1 MAIKQGP
8 LTMTPL
14 TRSAG
19 GGPAVFKLRVMRPL
33 SIWLTL
39 CMFCVVQLA
48 SACAPVQK
56 SPYDAAQAT
65 TTGQRATA
73 KEALAGGA
81 FNKFFPKSNDNY
93 SIVYT
98 QEKIGFAEVVLK
110 SKTEDVATLSIF
122 DTVSNPDAAAKY
134 KASTKQVSGYPATD
148 IGNNGTS
155 ILVADRFQVQVRTK
169 AASFTAQDRETWLAA
184 FDLAGLA
191 KLQ

>member
-1 MAIKQGP
+1 MASKQGQLMILP
-8 LTMTPL
+8 P
-14 TRSAG
+14 TRSARG
-19 GGPAVFKLRVMRPL
+19 APALFPSRVRRQLRV
-33 SIWLTL
+33 WLTL
-39 CMFCVVQLA
+39 CLFCFGLLA
-48 SACAPVQK
+48 TACVPIDQ
-56 SPYDAAQAT
+56 SPYAAAQAT
-65 TTGQRATA
+65 TIGQRATA

-81 FNKFFPKSNDNY
+81 FNKFFPKAHDNY
-93 SIVYT
+93 SVVYT
-98 QEKIGFAEVVLK
+98 QEKIGFAEAVLK

-122 DTVSNPDAAAKY
+122 DIVSNPEAAAKY

-169 AASFTAQDRETWLAA
+169 ATSFTAQDRETWLAA

>member
-1 MAIKQGP
+1 MTIKQGQLVTVP
-8 LTMTPL
+8 
-14 TRSAG
+14 RAG
-19 GGPAVFKLRVMRPL
+19 
-33 SIWLTL
+33 
-39 CMFCVVQLA
+39 LA
-48 SACAPVQK
+48 SGKPARLKARATRQITAWFMLLLFCCALLSAACAPIQK

-81 FNKFFPKSNDNY
+81 FNKFFPKSNDAY
-93 SIVYT
+93 SVVYT
-98 QEKIGFAEVVLK
+98 QEKIGFAEAVLK

-134 KASTKQVSGYPATD
+134 KASTQQVSGYPATE

-155 ILVADRFQVQVRTK
+155 ILVANRFQVQVRTK
-169 AASFTAQDRETWLAA
+169 AASFTAKDRETWLAA

>member
-1 MAIKQGP
+1 
-8 LTMTPL
+8 
-14 TRSAG
+14 
-19 GGPAVFKLRVMRPL
+19 
-33 SIWLTL
+33 
-39 CMFCVVQLA
+39 LA
-48 SACAPVQK
+48 SACAPVEK

-73 KEALAGGA
+73 KEAMAGGE
-81 FNKFFPKSNDNY
+81 FNKFFPKSNDTY
-93 SIVYT
+93 SVVYT
-98 QEKIGFAEVVLK
+98 QEKIGFAEAVLK

-134 KASTKQVSGYPATD
+134 KDSTTKVSGYPSTN

-169 AASFTAQDRETWLAA
+169 AASFTAKDRETWLAA

>member
-1 MAIKQGP
+1 MTIKHGQ
-8 LTMTPL
+8 LTMMPQAKLARDVPTPFKPRA
-14 TRSAG
+14 TRRMTA
-19 GGPAVFKLRVMRPL
+19 
-33 SIWLTL
+33 WLTL
-39 CMFCVVQLA
+39 LLFCFALLP
-48 SACAPVQK
+48 SACAPVDK
-56 SPYDAAQAT
+56 SPYASVQAT

-81 FNKFFPKSNDNY
+81 FNKFFPKSNSAY

-98 QEKIGFAEVVLK
+98 QEKIGFAEAVLK

-134 KASTKQVSGYPATD
+134 KTSTKQVSGYPATE

-155 ILVADRFQVQVRTK
+155 ILVANRFQVQVRTK
-169 AASFTAQDRETWLAA
+169 AASFTTKDRETWLAA